1 MYSERGDAY
10 SHIIEDIGNMRPLS
24 DVQIE
29 YLVQRSRTD
38 LLGVIM
44 IMNRTLQLL
53 TECINSSQYDINSSQ
68 YDMIKR
74 KSKTFGRLVSNKVQD
89 VRVRNFERLISDYV
103 PEVKADYVPEVKTP
117 EPVKKVGSND
127 SILALLKCKQ
137 G

>member
-24 DVQIE
+24 DDQIE
-29 YLVQRSRTD
+29 SLVQRPRID
-38 LLGVIM
+38 LFEVII

-53 TECINSSQYDINSSQ
+53 VECVNSSQH
-68 YDMIKR
+68 DMIKQ

-89 VRVRNFERLISDYV
+89 VRARNFERLL
-103 PEVKADYVPEVKTP
+103 ADHVSEVKTP

-127 SILALLKCKQ
+127 SVLALLKCKQ